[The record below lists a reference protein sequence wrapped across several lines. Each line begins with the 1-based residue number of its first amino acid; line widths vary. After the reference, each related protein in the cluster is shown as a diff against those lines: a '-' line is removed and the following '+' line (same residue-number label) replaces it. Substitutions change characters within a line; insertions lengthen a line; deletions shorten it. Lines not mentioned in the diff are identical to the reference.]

1 MLYTELTLRAM
12 QISYLAHSCKYDKGG
27 APYVFH
33 PMHLAEQMDTEYE
46 ICVALLHDVVED
58 SPYTIDDLKTWFP
71 HDVIRAV
78 ELLTRKEKQSY
89 GGYISELA
97 DNMLARKVKI
107 ADLKHNLDE
116 SRFALDKT
124 FNPKKFASLRKRY
137 ETALKTLEG
146 GKC

>member
-27 APYVFH
+27 TPYVFH
-33 PMHLAEQMDTEYE
+33 PMHLAEQMETEQE

-71 HDVIRAV
+71 PDVIRAV
-78 ELLTRKEKQSY
+78 ELLTRKSKQSY
-89 GGYISELA
+89 GDYINELA
-97 DNMLARKVKI
+97 DNLLAKKVKI

-124 FNPKKFASLRKRY
+124 FNTKKLASLKKRY
-137 ETALKTLEG
+137 NAALKVLED